1 MDQLNQQSCRRGL
14 KYEDLKVGMTVRIIN
29 LSSSRY
35 LQEGVVLSIEDEF
48 CGGYDLRLRMETAEI
63 IGGINPADLDYE

>member
-1 MDQLNQQSCRRGL
+1 MDLQNNQSCRRGL
-14 KYEDLKVGMTVRIIN
+14 KYEDLKVGMTVRFIN
-29 LSSSRY
+29 LSSLRY